1 MRHISLHIKLSIL
14 ASIALAFALHI
25 FIPVGYSVQ
34 LSLLHTTSYVKRFE
48 KENATIQELSFT
60 ITEYE
65 KLEKP
70 DKHEIKVGDMYY
82 DVVSVSVDDNKVY
95 CKVYKDHE
103 ESGLVRLLSK
113 HHHNNKSPNRN
124 RRISFW
130 GPVSNLSYPINLRF
144 GETYHNNNKFFLL
157 NNTRHLS
164 GFTMPNLIPPEA

>member
-34 LSLLHTTSYVKRFE
+34 LSLLHTTSYIKRFE

-70 DKHEIKVGDMYY
+70 DRHEIIVGDMYY
-82 DVVSVSVDDNKVY
+82 DVISISLDDNKVY

-124 RRISFW
+124 RRIGFW
-130 GPVSNLSYPINLRF
+130 GPVSNLSYPINLLL
-144 GETYHNNNKFFLL
+144 GEIYQNNDKYFSLNNN
-157 NNTRHLS
+157 RHLS